1 MRSSLESFA
10 TPTKETFCSSK
21 LSPGTFQC
29 QCQYICD
36 GVCPLRTRLLLP
48 ERPNQRSGSAFVVSP
63 PNVQCVVSSPSD
75 SSQKTSASGFSF
87 FLFPSALQR
96 FAVLSCARRSLSCR
110 VHVKNSRLAGLLD
123 NLKWNYSACACVTE
137 GARVCAC
144 VCMRTCVSQGL
155 QKCFSQAEM
164 LISGP
169 MHQGSF
175 SPLTS
180 CSGKHGAET

>member
-1 MRSSLESFA
+1 MPIEDTPPPARKA
-10 TPTKETFCSSK
+10 KPTKW
-21 LSPGTFQC
+21 LG
-29 QCQYICD
+29 
-36 GVCPLRTRLLLP
+36 LRRVAAQRAVRRFISVRLQS
-48 ERPNQRSGSAFVVSP
+48 EDECECF
-63 PNVQCVVSSPSD
+63 
-75 SSQKTSASGFSF
+75 FF